1 MKNAS
6 AFYIA
11 FQVLKVLLMN
21 IPGLSQKIKTDDVF
35 SKLGNQTSV
44 YQRLLP

>member
-21 IPGLSQKIKTDDVF
+21 IQGLRQKIKTEDVF